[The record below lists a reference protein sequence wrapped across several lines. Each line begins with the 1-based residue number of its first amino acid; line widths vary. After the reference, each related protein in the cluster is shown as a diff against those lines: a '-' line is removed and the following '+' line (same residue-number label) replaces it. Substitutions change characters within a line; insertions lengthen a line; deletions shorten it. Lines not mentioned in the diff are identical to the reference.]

1 MPYLPHGNDDVKQML
16 KKIGVDRFEDLLK
29 NIPEVLK
36 GNVSLNLPGA
46 LSELEIRQEMHTL
59 LTRNTACHQTVS
71 FLGAGAY
78 DHFIPS
84 VVDFITSRPEFSTAY
99 TPYQAEVSQGTLQ
112 AMYEFQS
119 LICELTGMDVSNASM
134 YDAATSMTEAILM
147 AKNVK
152 RKKNDVILSSA
163 IHPLYRMTLETYAR
177 SWDLNIIDC
186 SLKNDRTDLAELE
199 KLITENTAAVVIQSP
214 NFFGCIEDTASF
226 SKTAHAHDA
235 LFIQGVDPISLAILK
250 TPGDVDADIAFGEG
264 QSLGIHLNFGGP
276 YLGLFTAKQE
286 YVRKM
291 PGRIAGM
298 TEDTDGNRG
307 YVLTL
312 QTREQHI
319 RREKATSNICS
330 NEALCAL
337 AATVYLALM
346 GRSGLKQVAELCV
359 QKAHYLQEKICELSG
374 YSAVNTS
381 PFFKEFVIETPLPAK
396 EIIQMA
402 LDRSIYAGIDLGTYF
417 PKRKNQLL
425 IAVTEKR
432 TKEEL
437 DKFLQF
443 LKEVTGN

>member
-1 MPYLPHGNDDVKQML
+1 M
-16 KKIGVDRFEDLLK
+16 
-29 NIPEVLK
+29 
-36 GNVSLNLPGA
+36 
-46 LSELEIRQEMHTL
+46 
-59 LTRNTACHQTVS
+59 S

-78 DHFIPS
+78 DHFIPK
-84 VVDFITSRPEFSTAY
+84 VVDFIISRPEFATAY

-134 YDAATSMTEAILM
+134 YDAATAMTEAILM

-152 RKKNDVILSSA
+152 RKKNDVILSTA
-163 IHPLYRMTLETYAR
+163 IHPLYRMTMETYAR
-177 SWDLNIIDC
+177 SSDLNIINC
-186 SLKNDRTDLAELE
+186 PLKDDRTDLSALE
-199 KLITENTAAVVIQSP
+199 KLITENTAAVVVQSP

-226 SKTAHAHDA
+226 SKAAHKHDV

-250 TPGDVDADIAFGEG
+250 TPGDGDADIAFGEG
-264 QSLGIHLNFGGP
+264 QSLGNHLNFGGP

-346 GRSGLKQVAELCV
+346 GKSGLKQVAELCV
-359 QKAHYLQEKICELSG
+359 QKAHYLQEKICALPG
-374 YSAVNTS
+374 YSTANS
-381 PFFKEFVIETPLPAK
+381 APFFKEFVIQTPIPAK
-396 EIIQMA
+396 EIIQKA
-402 LDRSIYAGIDLGTYF
+402 VDQAIYAGIDLGTYF
-417 PKRKNQLL
+417 PERKNQLL

-437 DKFLQF
+437 DKFVEF
-443 LKEVTGN
+443 LAGI

>member
-1 MPYLPHGNDDVKQML
+1 MPYLPHANDDIKQML
-16 KKIGVDRFEDLLK
+16 KKIGVERFEDLLK

-36 GNVSLNLPGA
+36 GNVSLDLPGA
-46 LSELEIRQEMHTL
+46 LSELEIQQEMHTL
-59 LTRNTACHQTVS
+59 LARNTACHQTIS

-78 DHFIPS
+78 DHFIPQ
-84 VVDFITSRPEFSTAY
+84 VVDFIISRPEFSTAY

-134 YDAATSMTEAILM
+134 YDAATAMTEAILM
-147 AKNVK
+147 AKNIK
-152 RKKNDVILSSA
+152 RKKNDVILSTA

-186 SLKNDRTDLAELE
+186 PLKDDCTDLAALE
-199 KLITENTAAVVIQSP
+199 GLITENTSAVVVQSP
-214 NFFGCIEDTASF
+214 NFFGCIEDTATF
-226 SKTAHAHDA
+226 AEAAHKHDA

-250 TPGDVDADIAFGEG
+250 TPGDADADIAFGEG
-264 QSLGIHLNFGGP
+264 QSLGNHLNFGGP

-346 GRSGLKQVAELCV
+346 GRSGLKIVAELCV
-359 QKAHYLQEKICELSG
+359 QKAHYLQEKICELPG
-374 YSAVNTS
+374 YTAVNS
-381 PFFKEFVIETPLPAK
+381 APFFKEFVIETPIPAK
-396 EIIQMA
+396 EIIQKA
-402 LDRSIYAGIDLGTYF
+402 VDQAIYAGIDLGTF
-417 PKRKNQLL
+417 FSERKNQLL

-437 DKFLQF
+437 DRFVEFLA
-443 LKEVTGN
+443 GI

>member
-1 MPYLPHGNDDVKQML
+1 MPYLPHGNDDIKQML

-36 GNVSLNLPGA
+36 GNVSLDLPGA
-46 LSELEIRQEMHTL
+46 LSELEIQQEMHTL
-59 LTRNTACHQTVS
+59 LAQNTACHQTIS

-78 DHFIPS
+78 DHFIPT
-84 VVDFITSRPEFSTAY
+84 VVDFIISRPEFSTAY

-112 AMYEFQS
+112 TMYEFQS

-134 YDAATSMTEAILM
+134 YDAATAMTEAILM
-147 AKNVK
+147 ANNIK
-152 RKKNDVILSSA
+152 RKKNDFILSSA
-163 IHPLYRMTLETYAR
+163 IHPLYRMTMETYAR

-186 SLKNDRTDLAELE
+186 PLKDDQTDLAALE
-199 KLITENTAAVVIQSP
+199 KLITENTAAVVVQSP

-226 SKTAHAHDA
+226 SETAHKHDA

-264 QSLGIHLNFGGP
+264 QSLGNHLNFGGP
-276 YLGLFTAKQE
+276 YLGLFTVKQE

-346 GRSGLKQVAELCV
+346 GRSGLTQVAELCI
-359 QKAHYLQEKICELSG
+359 QKAHYLQEKICELPG
-374 YSAVNTS
+374 YSALNNA
-381 PFFKEFVIETPLPAK
+381 PFFKEFVVEAPLPAK
-396 EIIQMA
+396 KIIQKAVDQM
-402 LDRSIYAGIDLGTYF
+402 IYAGIDLGTYF
-417 PKRKNQLL
+417 PERKNQLL

-437 DKFLQF
+437 DKFVAF
-443 LKEVTGN
+443 LADI

>member
-1 MPYLPHGNDDVKQML
+1 MPYLPHGNDDIKQML

-36 GNVSLNLPGA
+36 GNVSLDLPDA
-46 LSELEIRQEMHTL
+46 LSELEIQQEMHTL
-59 LTRNTACHQTVS
+59 LAKNTACHQTIS

-78 DHFIPS
+78 DHFIPT
-84 VVDFITSRPEFSTAY
+84 VVDFIISRPEFATAY

-134 YDAATSMTEAILM
+134 YDAATAMSEAVLM
-147 AKNVK
+147 AKSIK
-152 RKKNDVILSSA
+152 RKKAEIIVSEA
-163 IHPLYRMTLETYAR
+163 IHPLYRKTLETYAE
-177 SWDLNIIDC
+177 SLNVDLVYC
-186 SLKNDRTDLAELE
+186 PVKNDRTDSGALRSLF
-199 KLITENTAAVVIQSP
+199 TDNTAALIVQSP
-214 NFFGCIEDTASF
+214 NFFGCIEDTTTF
-226 SKTAHAHDA
+226 SENAHAHDA

-250 TPGDVDADIAFGEG
+250 TPGEADADIAFGEG
-264 QSLGIHLNFGGP
+264 QSLGNHLNFGGP
-276 YLGLFTAKQE
+276 YLGLFAAKQE

-298 TEDTDGNRG
+298 TEDMDGNRG

-346 GRSGLKQVAELCV
+346 GKSGLKQVAELSL
-359 QKAHYLQEKICELSG
+359 QKAHYLQEKICGLPG
-374 YSAVNTS
+374 FSAANDT
-381 PFFKEFVIETPLPAK
+381 PFFKEFVINTPVPAK
-396 EIIQMA
+396 EIITQA
-402 LDRSIYAGIDLGTYF
+402 LDSAIYAGIDMGTYF
-417 PKRKNQLL
+417 PDRKNQLL

-432 TKEEL
+432 TKAEM
-437 DKFLQF
+437 DKFVEF
-443 LKEVTGN
+443 LATFST

>member
-1 MPYLPHGNDDVKQML
+1 MPYLPHANDDIKQML

-36 GNVSLNLPGA
+36 GNVSLDLPGA
-46 LSELEIRQEMHTL
+46 LSELEIQQEMHTL
-59 LTRNTACHQTVS
+59 LARNTACHQTIS

-78 DHFIPS
+78 DHFIPQ
-84 VVDFITSRPEFSTAY
+84 VVDFIISRPEFSTAY

-134 YDAATSMTEAILM
+134 YDAATAMTEAILM
-147 AKNVK
+147 AKNIK
-152 RKKNDVILSSA
+152 RKKNDVILSTA

-186 SLKNDRTDLAELE
+186 PLKDDCTDLAALE
-199 KLITENTAAVVIQSP
+199 GLITENTSAVVVQSP
-214 NFFGCIEDTASF
+214 NFFGCIEDTATF
-226 SKTAHAHDA
+226 AEAAHKHDA

-250 TPGDVDADIAFGEG
+250 TPGDADADIAFGEG
-264 QSLGIHLNFGGP
+264 QSLGNHLNFGGP

-346 GRSGLKQVAELCV
+346 GRSGLKIVAELCV
-359 QKAHYLQEKICELSG
+359 QKAHYLQEKICELPG
-374 YSAVNTS
+374 YTAVNS
-381 PFFKEFVIETPLPAK
+381 APFFKEFVIETPIPAK
-396 EIIQMA
+396 EIIQKA
-402 LDRSIYAGIDLGTYF
+402 VDQAIYAGIDLGTF
-417 PKRKNQLL
+417 FSERKNQLL

-437 DKFLQF
+437 DRFVEFLA
-443 LKEVTGN
+443 GI

>member
-1 MPYLPHGNDDVKQML
+1 MPYLPHGNDDIKQML

-36 GNVSLNLPGA
+36 GNVSLDLPGA
-46 LSELEIRQEMHTL
+46 LSELEIQQEMHTL
-59 LTRNTACHQTVS
+59 LARNTACHQTIS

-78 DHFIPS
+78 DHFIPQ
-84 VVDFITSRPEFSTAY
+84 VVDFIISRPEFATAY

-134 YDAATSMTEAILM
+134 YDAATAMTEAILM

-163 IHPLYRMTLETYAR
+163 IHPLYRMTMETYAR
-177 SWDLNIIDC
+177 SSDLNIIDC
-186 SLKNDRTDLAELE
+186 PLKDDRTDLAVLE
-199 KLITENTAAVVIQSP
+199 KLITENTAAVVVQSP

-226 SKTAHAHDA
+226 SEAAHEHDV

-264 QSLGIHLNFGGP
+264 QSLGNHLNFGGP

-359 QKAHYLQEKICELSG
+359 QKAHYLQEKICELTG
-374 YSAVNTS
+374 YSTANS
-381 PFFKEFVIETPLPAK
+381 APFFKEFVIQTPFPAK
-396 EIIQMA
+396 EIIQKA
-402 LDRSIYAGIDLGTYF
+402 VDQAIYAGIDLGTYF
-417 PKRKNQLL
+417 PERKNQLL

-437 DKFLQF
+437 DKFVEFLAQF
-443 LKEVTGN
+443 

>member
-1 MPYLPHGNDDVKQML
+1 MPYLPHGNDDIKQML
-16 KKIGVDRFEDLLK
+16 KKIGIDRFEDLLK

-36 GNVSLNLPGA
+36 GNVTLELPDA
-46 LSELEIRQEMHTL
+46 LSELEIQQEMNSIL
-59 LTRNTACHQTVS
+59 AKNKACHQTIS

-78 DHFIPS
+78 EHFIPN
-84 VVDFITSRPEFSTAY
+84 VVDFIISRPEFATAY

-134 YDAATSMTEAILM
+134 YDAATAMAEAVIM
-147 AKNVK
+147 AKSVK
-152 RKKNDVILSSA
+152 RKKNDVIISDA
-163 IHPLYRMTLETYAR
+163 IHPLYRMTLKTYAK
-177 SWDLNIIDC
+177 SMDIN
-186 SLKNDRTDLAELE
+186 
-199 KLITENTAAVVIQSP
+199 LITCPINNDCTDIQALEDIITSETAAIIVQSP
-214 NFFGCIEDTASF
+214 NFFGCIENTSAFADL
-226 SKTAHAHDA
+226 AHEHDA

-250 TPGDVDADIAFGEG
+250 TPGEADADIAYGEG
-264 QSLGIHLNFGGP
+264 QSLGNHLNFGGP

-286 YVRKM
+286 FVRKM

-298 TEDTDGNRG
+298 TDDIDGNRG

-346 GRSGLKQVAELCV
+346 GESGLKKVAELCL
-359 QKAHYLQEKICELSG
+359 QKAHYLQEKICELPG
-374 YSAVNTS
+374 FSAPNTA
-381 PFFKEFVIETPLPAK
+381 PFFKEFVIETPVPAK
-396 EIIQMA
+396 EIIKKA
-402 LDRSIYAGIDLGTYF
+402 LAENIYAGLDLATYF
-417 PKRKNQLL
+417 PERKNQLL

-437 DKFLQF
+437 DTFVKFLAEF
-443 LKEVTGN
+443 

>member
-1 MPYLPHGNDDVKQML
+1 MPYLPHANDDIKQML
-16 KKIGVDRFEDLLK
+16 KKIGVERFEDLLK

-36 GNVSLNLPGA
+36 GNVSLDLPGA
-46 LSELEIRQEMHTL
+46 LSELEIQQEMHTL
-59 LTRNTACHQTVS
+59 LARNTACHQTIS

-78 DHFIPS
+78 DHFIPQ
-84 VVDFITSRPEFSTAY
+84 VVDFIISRPEFATAY

-134 YDAATSMTEAILM
+134 YDAATAMTEAILM
-147 AKNVK
+147 AKNIK
-152 RKKNDVILSSA
+152 RKKNDVILSTA

-186 SLKNDRTDLAELE
+186 PLKDDCTDLAALE
-199 KLITENTAAVVIQSP
+199 GLITENTSAVVVQSP
-214 NFFGCIEDTASF
+214 NFFGCIEDTATF
-226 SKTAHAHDA
+226 AEAAHKHDA

-250 TPGDVDADIAFGEG
+250 TPGDADADIAFGEG
-264 QSLGIHLNFGGP
+264 QSLGNHLNFGGP

-346 GRSGLKQVAELCV
+346 GRSGLKIVAELCV
-359 QKAHYLQEKICELSG
+359 QKAHYLQEKICELPG
-374 YSAVNTS
+374 YTAVNS
-381 PFFKEFVIETPLPAK
+381 APFFKEFVIETPIPAK
-396 EIIQMA
+396 EIIQKA
-402 LDRSIYAGIDLGTYF
+402 VDQAIYAGIDLGTF
-417 PKRKNQLL
+417 FSERKNQLL

-437 DKFLQF
+437 DRFVEFLA
-443 LKEVTGN
+443 GI

>member
-1 MPYLPHGNDDVKQML
+1 MPYLPHGNDDIKQML

-29 NIPEVLK
+29 NIPEILK
-36 GNVSLNLPGA
+36 GNVSMDLPGA
-46 LSELEIRQEMHTL
+46 LSELEIQQEMHSL
-59 LTRNTACHQTVS
+59 LSQNTACHQTIS

-78 DHFIPS
+78 DHFIPK
-84 VVDFITSRPEFSTAY
+84 VVDFIISRPEFATAY

-134 YDAATSMTEAILM
+134 YEAATAMTEAILM

-152 RKKNDVILSSA
+152 RTKNDVILSSA

-177 SWDLNIIDC
+177 SWDINIIDC
-186 SLKNDRTDLAELE
+186 PLKDDRTDIEALE
-199 KLITENTAAVVIQSP
+199 ELITDNTAAVIVQSP

-226 SKTAHAHDA
+226 SETAHKHDA
-235 LFIQGVDPISLAILK
+235 LFIQGVDPISLAVLK
-250 TPGDVDADIAFGEG
+250 TPGEADADIAFGEG
-264 QSLGIHLNFGGP
+264 QSLGNHLNFGGP

-291 PGRIAGM
+291 PGRIAGL
-298 TEDTDGNRG
+298 TEDADGNRG

-330 NEALCAL
+330 NQALCAL

-346 GRSGLKQVAELCV
+346 GKSGLKKVAELCV
-359 QKAHYLQEKICELSG
+359 QKAHYLQEKICELPG
-374 YSAVNTS
+374 YAAANST
-381 PFFKEFVIETPLPAK
+381 PFFKEFVIETPIPAK
-396 EIIQMA
+396 EIIQKA
-402 LDRSIYAGIDLGTYF
+402 VDQAIYAGIDLGVYF
-417 PKRKNQLL
+417 PERKNHLL

-432 TKEEL
+432 TKEDL
-437 DKFLQF
+437 DKFVKF
-443 LKEVTGN
+443 LSTFA

>member
-1 MPYLPHGNDDVKQML
+1 
-16 KKIGVDRFEDLLK
+16 
-29 NIPEVLK
+29 
-36 GNVSLNLPGA
+36 
-46 LSELEIRQEMHTL
+46 
-59 LTRNTACHQTVS
+59 
-71 FLGAGAY
+71 
-78 DHFIPS
+78 
-84 VVDFITSRPEFSTAY
+84 
-99 TPYQAEVSQGTLQ
+99 
-112 AMYEFQS
+112 
-119 LICELTGMDVSNASM
+119 
-134 YDAATSMTEAILM
+134 MTM
-147 AKNVK
+147 
-152 RKKNDVILSSA
+152 
-163 IHPLYRMTLETYAR
+163 ETYAR
-177 SWDLNIIDC
+177 SSDLNIIDC
-186 SLKNDRTDLAELE
+186 PLKDDRTDLAVLE
-199 KLITENTAAVVIQSP
+199 KLITENTAAIVVQSP

-226 SKTAHAHDA
+226 SETAHKHDV

-264 QSLGIHLNFGGP
+264 QSLGNHLNFGGP
-276 YLGLFTAKQE
+276 YLGLFAAKQE

-359 QKAHYLQEKICELSG
+359 QKAHYLQEKICELPG
-374 YSAVNTS
+374 YSTANS
-381 PFFKEFVIETPLPAK
+381 APFFKEFVIQTPRPAK
-396 EIIQMA
+396 EIIQKA
-402 LDRSIYAGIDLGTYF
+402 VDQAIYAGIDLGTYF
-417 PKRKNQLL
+417 PERKNQLL

-437 DKFLQF
+437 DKFVEF
-443 LKEVTGN
+443 LAGI

>member
-1 MPYLPHGNDDVKQML
+1 MPYLPHGNDDIKQML

-36 GNVSLNLPGA
+36 GNVSLDLPGA
-46 LSELEIRQEMHTL
+46 LSELEIQQEMHTL
-59 LTRNTACHQTVS
+59 LAQNTACHQTIS

-78 DHFIPS
+78 DHFIPT
-84 VVDFITSRPEFSTAY
+84 VVDFIISRPEFSTAY

-112 AMYEFQS
+112 TMYEFQS

-134 YDAATSMTEAILM
+134 YDAATAMTEAILM
-147 AKNVK
+147 ANNIK
-152 RKKNDVILSSA
+152 RKKNDFILSSA
-163 IHPLYRMTLETYAR
+163 IHPLYRMTMETYAR

-186 SLKNDRTDLAELE
+186 PLKDDQTDLAALE
-199 KLITENTAAVVIQSP
+199 KLITENTAAVVVQSP

-226 SKTAHAHDA
+226 SETAHKHDA

-264 QSLGIHLNFGGP
+264 QSLGNHLNFGGP
-276 YLGLFTAKQE
+276 YLGLFTVKQE

-359 QKAHYLQEKICELSG
+359 QKAHYLQEKICELPG
-374 YSAVNTS
+374 YSAVNNA
-381 PFFKEFVIETPLPAK
+381 PFFKEFAVETPLPAK
-396 EIIQMA
+396 KIIQKAVDQM
-402 LDRSIYAGIDLGTYF
+402 IYAGIDLGTYF
-417 PKRKNQLL
+417 PERKNQLL

-437 DKFLQF
+437 DKFVAF
-443 LKEVTGN
+443 LAGI

>member
-1 MPYLPHGNDDVKQML
+1 MPYLPHGNDDIKQML

-36 GNVSLNLPGA
+36 GDVSLDLPGA
-46 LSELEIRQEMHTL
+46 LSELEIQQEMNAL
-59 LTRNTACHQTVS
+59 LARNTACHQTIS

-78 DHFIPS
+78 DHFIPK
-84 VVDFITSRPEFSTAY
+84 VVDFIISRPEFATAY

-134 YDAATSMTEAILM
+134 YDAATAMTEAILM

-163 IHPLYRMTLETYAR
+163 IHPLYRMTMETYAK
-177 SWDLNIIDC
+177 SSDLNIIDC
-186 SLKNDRTDLAELE
+186 PLKDDRTDLAALE
-199 KLITENTAAVVIQSP
+199 KLITKNTAAVVVQSP

-226 SKTAHAHDA
+226 SEAAHKHDV

-264 QSLGIHLNFGGP
+264 QSLGNHLNFGGP
-276 YLGLFTAKQE
+276 YLGLFAAKQE

-359 QKAHYLQEKICELSG
+359 QKAHYLQEKICELPG
-374 YSAVNTS
+374 YSTANS
-381 PFFKEFVIETPLPAK
+381 APFFKEFVIQTPLPAK
-396 EIIQMA
+396 EIIQKA
-402 LDRSIYAGIDLGTYF
+402 VDQAIYAGIDLGTYF
-417 PKRKNQLL
+417 PERKNQLL

-437 DKFLQF
+437 NKFVEF
-443 LKEVTGN
+443 LANL

>member
-1 MPYLPHGNDDVKQML
+1 MPYLPHGNDDIKQML

-36 GNVSLNLPGA
+36 GNVSLDLPGA
-46 LSELEIRQEMHTL
+46 LSELEIQQEMQSL
-59 LTRNTACHQTVS
+59 LKKNTACHQTVS

-78 DHFIPS
+78 DHFIPK
-84 VVDFITSRPEFSTAY
+84 VVDFIISRPEFATAY

-134 YDAATSMTEAILM
+134 YDGATAMAEAVLM
-147 AKNVK
+147 AKSIK
-152 RKKNDVILSSA
+152 RKKNEVIVSGA
-163 IHPLYRMTLETYAR
+163 IHPLYRMTLETYAE
-177 SWDLNIIDC
+177 SLNMEIVDC
-186 SLKNDRTDLAELE
+186 PVKNDVTDKEALTGLFND
-199 KLITENTAAVVIQSP
+199 NTAAVIVQSP
-214 NFFGCIEDTASF
+214 NFFGAIEDTQYF
-226 SKTAHAHDA
+226 SDTAHEKDA
-235 LFIQGVDPISLAILK
+235 LFIQGVDPISLALLK
-250 TPGDVDADIAFGEG
+250 TPGEVDADITFGEG
-264 QSLGIHLNFGGP
+264 QSLGNHLNFGGP
-276 YLGLFTAKQE
+276 YLGLFAAKQE

-298 TEDTDGNRG
+298 TEDVDGNRG

-346 GRSGLKQVAELCV
+346 GRSGLEQVAELSL
-359 QKAHYLQEKICELSG
+359 QKAHYLQEKIYELPG
-374 YSAVNTS
+374 YRATNDA
-381 PFFKEFVIETPLPAK
+381 PFFKEFVIGTPIPAK
-396 EIIQMA
+396 EIIKKA
-402 LDRSIYAGIDLGTYF
+402 LDKAIYAGVDLGTYF
-417 PKRKNQLL
+417 PERKNQLL

-432 TKEEL
+432 TKEEM
-437 DKFLQF
+437 DDFVKFLAEIQ
-443 LKEVTGN
+443 

>member
-1 MPYLPHGNDDVKQML
+1 MPYLPHGNDDIKQML
-16 KKIGVDRFEDLLK
+16 KKIGVDHFEDLLK

-36 GNVSLNLPGA
+36 GDVSLDLPGA
-46 LSELEIRQEMHTL
+46 LSELEIQQEMQNL
-59 LTRNTACHQTVS
+59 LKKNTACHQTVS

-78 DHFIPS
+78 DHFIPK
-84 VVDFITSRPEFSTAY
+84 VVDFIISRPEFATAY

-134 YDAATSMTEAILM
+134 YDGATAMAEAVLM
-147 AKNVK
+147 AKSIK
-152 RKKNDVILSSA
+152 RKKNEVIVSST
-163 IHPLYRMTLETYAR
+163 IHPFYRRTLETYAE
-177 SWDLNIIDC
+177 SLNMTLIDC
-186 SLKNDRTDLAELE
+186 PLKNDLTDKEALDALFN
-199 KLITENTAAVVIQSP
+199 ENTSAVIVQSP
-214 NFFGCIEDTASF
+214 NFFGAIEDTPYISEE
-226 SKTAHAHDA
+226 AHNHDA

-250 TPGDVDADIAFGEG
+250 TPGEVNADIAFGEG
-264 QSLGIHLNFGGP
+264 QSLGNHLNFGGP
-276 YLGLFTAKQE
+276 YLGLFAAKQD

-298 TEDTDGNRG
+298 TEDADGNRA

-330 NEALCAL
+330 NQALCAL

-346 GRSGLKQVAELCV
+346 GRSGLQQVAELSL
-359 QKAHYLQEKICELSG
+359 QKAHYLKEKICEIPG
-374 YSAVNTS
+374 FKAANSA
-381 PFFKEFVIETPLPAK
+381 PFFKEFVIETPIPAK
-396 EIIQMA
+396 EIIKKA
-402 LDRSIYAGIDLGTYF
+402 LDKAIYAGIDIGTFF
-417 PKRKNQLL
+417 PERKKQLL

-437 DKFLQF
+437 DDFVEFLA
-443 LKEVTGN
+443 EIR

>member
-1 MPYLPHGNDDVKQML
+1 MPYLPHANDDIKQML

-36 GNVSLNLPGA
+36 GNVSLDLPGA
-46 LSELEIRQEMHTL
+46 LSELEIQQEMHTL
-59 LTRNTACHQTVS
+59 LARNTACHQTIS

-78 DHFIPS
+78 DHFIPQ
-84 VVDFITSRPEFSTAY
+84 VVDFIISRPEFSTAY

-134 YDAATSMTEAILM
+134 YDAATAMTEAILM
-147 AKNVK
+147 AKNIK
-152 RKKNDVILSSA
+152 RKKNDVILSTA

-186 SLKNDRTDLAELE
+186 PLKDDCTDLAALE
-199 KLITENTAAVVIQSP
+199 GLITENTSAVVVQSP
-214 NFFGCIEDTASF
+214 NFFGCIEDTATF
-226 SKTAHAHDA
+226 AEAAHKHDA

-250 TPGDVDADIAFGEG
+250 TPGDADADIAFGEG
-264 QSLGIHLNFGGP
+264 QSLGNHLNFGGP

-346 GRSGLKQVAELCV
+346 GRSGLKIVAELCV
-359 QKAHYLQEKICELSG
+359 QKAHYLQEKICELPG
-374 YSAVNTS
+374 YTAVNS
-381 PFFKEFVIETPLPAK
+381 APFFKEFVIETPIPAK
-396 EIIQMA
+396 EIIQKA
-402 LDRSIYAGIDLGTYF
+402 VDQAIYAGIDLGTF
-417 PKRKNQLL
+417 FSERKNQLL

-432 TKEEL
+432 TKEEM
-437 DKFLQF
+437 DRFVEFLAEF
-443 LKEVTGN
+443 

>member
-1 MPYLPHGNDDVKQML
+1 MPYLPHGNDDIKQML

-29 NIPEVLK
+29 NIPEILK
-36 GNVSLNLPGA
+36 GNVSLDLPGA
-46 LSELEIRQEMHTL
+46 LSELEIQQEMHAL
-59 LTRNTACHQTVS
+59 LARNTACHQTIS

-78 DHFIPS
+78 DHFIPQ

-134 YDAATSMTEAILM
+134 YDAATAMTEAILM
-147 AKNVK
+147 AINVK
-152 RKKNDVILSSA
+152 RKKKDILISSA
-163 IHPLYRMTLETYAR
+163 VHPLYRMTLETYAN
-177 SWDLNIIDC
+177 SWDINIIQC
-186 SLKNDRTDLAELE
+186 PLKNDLTDLAALE
-199 KLITENTAAVVIQSP
+199 ELITDNTAAVVVQSP
-214 NFFGCIEDTASF
+214 NFFGCIENTTSLSQA
-226 SKTAHAHDA
+226 AHDHDA

-250 TPGDVDADIAFGEG
+250 TPGDADADIAFGEG
-264 QSLGIHLNFGGP
+264 QALGNHLNFGGP

-298 TEDTDGNRG
+298 TEDIDGNRG

-346 GRSGLKQVAELCV
+346 GKSGLKKVAELCV
-359 QKAHYLQEKICELSG
+359 QKAHYLQEKICELAG
-374 YSAVNTS
+374 YASAS
-381 PFFKEFVIETPLPAK
+381 SAPFFKEFVIETPLPAK
-396 EIIQMA
+396 EIIQKA
-402 LDRSIYAGIDLGTYF
+402 VENSIYAGIDLGTYF
-417 PKRKNQLL
+417 PERKNQLL

-437 DKFLQF
+437 DKFVEF
-443 LKEVTGN
+443 LAGI

>member
-1 MPYLPHGNDDVKQML
+1 MPYLPHGNDDIKQML

-36 GNVSLNLPGA
+36 GDVSLDLPGA
-46 LSELEIRQEMHTL
+46 LSELEIQQEMHAL
-59 LTRNTACHQTVS
+59 LAHNTACHQTIS

-78 DHFIPS
+78 DHFIPK
-84 VVDFITSRPEFSTAY
+84 VVDFIISRPEFATAY

-112 AMYEFQS
+112 TMYEFQS

-134 YDAATSMTEAILM
+134 YDAATAMTEAILM

-163 IHPLYRMTLETYAR
+163 IHPLYRMTMETYAK
-177 SWDLNIIDC
+177 SSDLNIIDC
-186 SLKNDRTDLAELE
+186 PLKDDQTDLAALE
-199 KLITENTAAVVIQSP
+199 KLITENTAAVVVQSP

-226 SKTAHAHDA
+226 SETAHKHDV

-264 QSLGIHLNFGGP
+264 QSLGNHLNFGGP

-359 QKAHYLQEKICELSG
+359 QKAHYLQEKICALPG
-374 YSAVNTS
+374 YSTANST
-381 PFFKEFVIETPLPAK
+381 PFFKEFVIQTPLPAK
-396 EIIQMA
+396 EIIQKA
-402 LDRSIYAGIDLGTYF
+402 VDQAIYAGIDLGTFF
-417 PKRKNQLL
+417 PERKNQLL

-437 DKFLQF
+437 DKFVEF
-443 LKEVTGN
+443 LAGI

>member
-1 MPYLPHGNDDVKQML
+1 MPYLPHGNDDIKQML

-36 GNVSLNLPGA
+36 GDVSLDLPGA
-46 LSELEIRQEMHTL
+46 LSELEIQQEMQAL
-59 LTRNTACHQTVS
+59 LAKNTACHQTIS

-78 DHFIPS
+78 DHFIPQ
-84 VVDFITSRPEFSTAY
+84 VVDFIISRPEFATAY

-119 LICELTGMDVSNASM
+119 LICELTEMDVSNASM
-134 YDAATSMTEAILM
+134 YDAATAMAEAVLM
-147 AKNVK
+147 AKSIK
-152 RKKNDVILSSA
+152 RKKNEIIVSQA
-163 IHPLYRMTLETYAR
+163 IHPLYRMTLETYAE
-177 SWDLNIIDC
+177 SLNVNLIDC
-186 SLKNDRTDLAELE
+186 PIKDDLTDKDALE
-199 KLITENTAAVVIQSP
+199 TLFTENTAAVIVQSP
-214 NFFGCIEDTASF
+214 NFFGCIEDTATF
-226 SKTAHAHDA
+226 SINAHDHDT

-250 TPGDVDADIAFGEG
+250 TPGEADADIAFGEG
-264 QSLGIHLNFGGP
+264 QSLGNHLNFGGP

-346 GRSGLKQVAELCV
+346 GRSGLKQVAELSV
-359 QKAHYLQEKICELSG
+359 QKAHYLQEKISELPG
-374 YSAVNTS
+374 YSTANS
-381 PFFKEFVIETPLPAK
+381 APFFKEFVIETPIPAK
-396 EIIQMA
+396 EIIQKA
-402 LDRSIYAGIDLGTYF
+402 VDQAIYAGIDLGTYF
-417 PKRKNQLL
+417 PDRKNQLL

-432 TKEEL
+432 TKAEMDRFVEFLAEL
-437 DKFLQF
+437 
-443 LKEVTGN
+443 